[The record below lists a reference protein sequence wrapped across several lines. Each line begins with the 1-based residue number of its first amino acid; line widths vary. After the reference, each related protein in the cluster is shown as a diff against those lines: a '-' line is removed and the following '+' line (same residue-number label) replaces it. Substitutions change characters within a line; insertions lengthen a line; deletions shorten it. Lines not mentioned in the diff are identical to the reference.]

1 MIDKAFYD
9 SRVNIWFIDEDQAVT
24 KYDYLTID
32 KIKQYAHKYDSEIIE
47 AKELSLTSQFRCMG
61 GQEYISFVNQ
71 FLGYEE
77 ISTKKY
83 KPKNYD
89 FRIFDTPTEMW
100 EAISEKQKEYP
111 NARLLA
117 GYTHN
122 WISKS
127 DDKLYDFNMDE
138 GQFKMRWNKFVD
150 NSFINDPSQLDR
162 IGSIHTIQGVDMS
175 YAGVII
181 GKDMQYKD
189 GHIIFDKSENAE
201 TDSASGIRKQNEKTA
216 ERLIRNTYK
225 VLLTR
230 GMYGTY
236 IYCEGASLREYLKS
250 LVEFK

>member
-1 MIDKAFYD
+1 MIDKAFYA
-9 SRVNIWFIDEDQAVT
+9 SRVNVWLIDEDQAVT

-47 AKELSLTSQFRCMG
+47 AKEMSLTSQFRCMG

-181 GKDMQYKD
+181 
-189 GHIIFDKSENAE
+189 
-201 TDSASGIRKQNEKTA
+201 
-216 ERLIRNTYK
+216 
-225 VLLTR
+225 
-230 GMYGTY
+230 
-236 IYCEGASLREYLKS
+236 
-250 LVEFK
+250 